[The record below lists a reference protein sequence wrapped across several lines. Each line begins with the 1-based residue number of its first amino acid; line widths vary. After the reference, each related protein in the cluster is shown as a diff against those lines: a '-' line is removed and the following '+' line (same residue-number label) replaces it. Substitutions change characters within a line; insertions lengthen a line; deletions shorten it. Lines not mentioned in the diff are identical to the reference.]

1 MLPPLPWSG
10 LDLFYHTI
18 LAVYLVIFLF
28 FHANQ
33 IRSVV
38 LIMADMMNPQTPP
51 RKLFKPSSK
60 TKTPTPAKRQTPTTP
75 TNPSTQSHDTL
86 TLTPTETVSQSAER
100 PGFLS
105 RGASEVSKSAIDSS
119 TEGEDA
125 LKGPNNVVKSI
136 AGKPREILDSST
148 GQLPEPSNP
157 TDALNSP
164 TDIAKYFTEQ
174 GNSEMSTFISALAG
188 KTSLD
193 PTGTAGRG
201 VDSRDMPGDAADVT
215 SQATGRPASG
225 ASESI
230 NELPRDDALITSP
243 NERTKEVLDEA
254 SDLTNTAGKLR
265 ENGHASNGVAQ
276 KAEDMKNSD
285 QSPSLAREAL
295 DAPKPVDV
303 SKEAE
308 GSTNAAQEQVKGVKP
323 LSTGGEPDTAN
334 ISKEARVGVL
344 NEKGRKNGLT
354 RAASDATGRKASAL
368 ASNDSSDGTQVADNM
383 GKPAHI
389 ERRIEIPLSH
399 PEKAVSSPP
408 EPNKPDMHQIAAGLH
423 SVDDLP
429 GTEDLPSTDDLP
441 GLPDDMLQDPP
452 EEVLDPSVHTPSSN
466 ITPIPKIPK
475 ITPIGIAPP
484 PDLLHLAHGLGGNMV
499 DDVGNIVDASGEVL
513 GHATGD
519 LPAMVGKKVADNG
532 EVYGENGEVVGYVSE
547 NFTEPPAPTDIPDH
561 VLGGLKVDHYGNILD
576 TNGNI
581 IGRFNEK
588 AGENGSL
595 APFLNR
601 RKSSNSQAEGKSE
614 EEKKPKVNAHTG
626 GSPSDLFL
634 DVKSTTDGI
643 QLTIRIPTTFGRQP
657 QD

>member
-1 MLPPLPWSG
+1 
-10 LDLFYHTI
+10 
-18 LAVYLVIFLF
+18 
-28 FHANQ
+28 
-33 IRSVV
+33 
-38 LIMADMMNPQTPP
+38 MMNPQTPP

-60 TKTPTPAKRQTPTTP
+60 TKTPTPVKKQVPTTP
-75 TNPSTQSHDTL
+75 TNPSTLSHDTL
-86 TLTPTETVSQSAER
+86 TSTDTVSQSAER

-105 RGASEVSKSAIDSS
+105 RGASEASKTTVDSL
-119 TEGEDA
+119 TEGGDA
-125 LKGPNNVVKSI
+125 LRKPSNVFKSI
-136 AGKPREILDSST
+136 AGKPREVLGLST
-148 GQLPEPSNP
+148 GELTEPSNP

-174 GNSEMSTFISALAG
+174 GNSEMSNFISELAG
-188 KTSLD
+188 KASSD
-193 PTGTAGRG
+193 PTGATGPG
-201 VDSRDMPGDAADVT
+201 VDSRDIPGDATDMP
-215 SQATGRPASG
+215 SQAAGRPASG
-225 ASESI
+225 ASKSI

-243 NERTKEVLDEA
+243 NERTKETLEDAFNDGA
-254 SDLTNTAGKLR
+254 SDLTNTTRQSK
-265 ENGHASNGVAQ
+265 ENGHVSNGAAQ
-276 KAEDMKNSD
+276 KAEDTNSSD
-285 QSPSLAREAL
+285 QNLKSARQTL
-295 DAPKPVDV
+295 DAPKPADV

-308 GSTNAAQEQVKGVKP
+308 GSTNATQKKVAGAKSLG
-323 LSTGGEPDTAN
+323 TTGEPDTSN

-344 NEKGRKNGLT
+344 NGKERTNGFA
-354 RAASDATGRKASAL
+354 RAASNATGRKANAP
-368 ASNDSSDGTQVADNM
+368 ASNNHSDDTQVADNM

-389 ERRIEIPLSH
+389 ERRVEIPLSR
-399 PEKAVSSPP
+399 PEKVVSSPP
-408 EPNKPDMHQIAAGLH
+408 EPNKPDADQIADGLH
-423 SVDDLP
+423 NPDDLP
-429 GTEDLPSTDDLP
+429 GTDDLPSTDDLP
-441 GLPDDMLQDPP
+441 GLPDDFLQDPP
-452 EEVLDPSVHTPSSN
+452 EEVLDPSVHSPSSN

-484 PDLLHLAHGLGGNMV
+484 PNLLQLAHGLGGNTV

-532 EVYGENGEVVGYVSE
+532 EVYGEDGEVVGYVSE
-547 NFTEPPAPTDIPDH
+547 NFTDSPTPADIPDH

-601 RKSSNSQAEGKSE
+601 RKSSNTQAEGKTE
-614 EEKKPKVNAHTG
+614 EEKKPKVTAHTG